1 MKLGLLGSAETHRDT
16 RWAHNWAF
24 AVREAQA
31 GEFEFSEKRRDA
43 FLDGVAVRD
52 RPIIAE
58 NLINPM
64 LIILLIPYLFSRVTS
79 DYSSPLSPAN
89 HLQTSGK
96 PFGGLREP
104 IGGIWELG
112 VNKEAPTITLHE
124 LKLLWRPF
132 QPAQSL
138 ISAIQGVIRMADNN
152 GNANR
157 NPGKRPAVDD
167 LTEDSRRRID
177 SIVAQVDAEMER
189 RTQMLARERYWGW
202 LPSLLLQW
210 IVAERV
216 PTPRYRGDTS
226 EGPRLPAL
234 GMPMERAFAAHV
246 AVTRRELRRNAEL
259 SDEVRVLREKNDRLE
274 RRSDRLEEQNDRL
287 EEQVETLRLQVSQLM
302 SQHGQIVDVMQEHDG
317 RITENRTDIAET
329 QAMVQASDAMLN
341 AWAAQFVEE
350 PPAEDDGPQFEAE
363 DLEEGEF
370 DEDPDEDPEEDD
382 DDDGDAASNIS
393 HVSMDS
399 D

>member
-1 MKLGLLGSAETHRDT
+1 
-16 RWAHNWAF
+16 
-24 AVREAQA
+24 
-31 GEFEFSEKRRDA
+31 
-43 FLDGVAVRD
+43 
-52 RPIIAE
+52 
-58 NLINPM
+58 
-64 LIILLIPYLFSRVTS
+64 
-79 DYSSPLSPAN
+79 
-89 HLQTSGK
+89 
-96 PFGGLREP
+96 
-104 IGGIWELG
+104 
-112 VNKEAPTITLHE
+112 
-124 LKLLWRPF
+124 
-132 QPAQSL
+132 
-138 ISAIQGVIRMADNN
+138 MADNN

-177 SIVAQVDAEMER
+177 GIVAQVDAEMER

-210 IVAERV
+210 IMAERV

-382 DDDGDAASNIS
+382 DEDGDAASNIS